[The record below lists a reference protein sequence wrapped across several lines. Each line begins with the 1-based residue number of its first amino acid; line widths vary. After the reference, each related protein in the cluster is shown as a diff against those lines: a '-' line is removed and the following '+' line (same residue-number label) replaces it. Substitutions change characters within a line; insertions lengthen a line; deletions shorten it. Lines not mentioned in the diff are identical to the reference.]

1 MKRNLLTILILAL
14 LIVNIVLTVVMMVSV
29 TGTNKKTGELV
40 SNIATV
46 MNLEIS
52 DDSTESENAVSLA
65 DTVVYTFTDQF
76 MILLSAD
83 ESGKQGYILFDLS
96 LSENKNHEDFESLSA
111 IIDANSPA
119 IRSAVENVVSKHT
132 EAECKADFDSIR
144 QEILSTVQETV
155 GSDFIYSVSISNVK
169 YG

>member
-52 DDSTESENAVSLA
+52 DDSTETENAVSLA
-65 DTVVYTFTDQF
+65 DTTVYTFSDQF

-83 ESGKQGYILFDLS
+83 ENGKQGYILFDLS